1 VAVDDAQ
8 YSVIETRDD
17 QVEAVGTEINS
28 RDIPGI

>member
-8 YSVIETRDD
+8 YPVFETRDY
-17 QVEAVGTEINS
+17 QVETVGTEVNS

>member
-8 YSVIETRDD
+8 YPAFETRYY
-17 QVEAVGTEINS
+17 QVKAVGTEINS